1 MPGVI
6 DPASRGRAQTDGQ
19 QLLGMYRRHGLDI
32 TLANN
37 AVESGLYTVWQA
49 MSASKLRVFPN
60 LKNWLNEFRLY
71 RRDEKGRVVKDND
84 HLMDATRYLMV
95 SGLGRAA
102 IPGKY
107 SGKKS
112 SMLTMPIINFF
123 KR

>member
-1 MPGVI
+1 
-6 DPASRGRAQTDGQ
+6 
-19 QLLGMYRRHGLDI
+19 MYRRHGLDI